1 MKFSKLIFENLYSVS
16 CSEVVIAINRQE
28 LLFNIGH
35 FYLHIFFDI
44 YDADKYN
51 DIFPPVDEL
60 NMEEWLGKYDITK
73 VTITCEE
80 PCDEGDYLSNTAYY
94 NILAFFLRHIN
105 SAFPKPVDKADVG
118 YYEYRD
124 DFVLEPNPI
133 SYGFIVDIDKRYWN
147 DEKFYNWLMV
157 ESKKT
162 YLTEE
167 IKKIDVNID
176 INDDINQYSLNIA
189 PNSLKVRRLGY
200 LKIILLLFKSGDV
213 IPELKLLKEI
223 NNHVEDYAAQLKNYK
238 NTTGLILASKTGSSL
253 KPYMELGQRLKLIN
267 KNLQLYQIGKTSKAY
282 LESMKF
288 EGNVF
293 ELTMVDKIF
302 FLESLLSYDFVY
314 IFNIL
319 YYAFTNECC
328 SYSEMKA
335 DFQNAVIN
343 FLDAIL
349 NNGDKIPLNN
359 ELKIRSIR
367 ERISNW
373 QKPEIYIDHILIPRL
388 NWLYDLDLVDL
399 KKNWEFRLTEQGK
412 RLLMCLINSQDIT
425 HKQTCDIKNI
435 LKAIYMRVVNKTYNL
450 QYSIFGNADTL
461 DVDRLIDK
469 SFSLFKTLAGNRVT
483 LSVLTTYIKLQMM
496 EQQKVIVDADD
507 IEKYIKKNNRY
518 ILKFQSSYGD
528 GYIQKR

>member
-1 MKFSKLIFENLYSVS
+1 
-16 CSEVVIAINRQE
+16 
-28 LLFNIGH
+28 
-35 FYLHIFFDI
+35 
-44 YDADKYN
+44 
-51 DIFPPVDEL
+51 
-60 NMEEWLGKYDITK
+60 
-73 VTITCEE
+73 
-80 PCDEGDYLSNTAYY
+80 
-94 NILAFFLRHIN
+94 
-105 SAFPKPVDKADVG
+105 
-118 YYEYRD
+118 
-124 DFVLEPNPI
+124 
-133 SYGFIVDIDKRYWN
+133 
-147 DEKFYNWLMV
+147 
-157 ESKKT
+157 
-162 YLTEE
+162 
-167 IKKIDVNID
+167 
-176 INDDINQYSLNIA
+176 
-189 PNSLKVRRLGY
+189 
-200 LKIILLLFKSGDV
+200 
-213 IPELKLLKEI
+213 
-223 NNHVEDYAAQLKNYK
+223 
-238 NTTGLILASKTGSSL
+238 
-253 KPYMELGQRLKLIN
+253 
-267 KNLQLYQIGKTSKAY
+267 
-282 LESMKF
+282 
-288 EGNVF
+288 
-293 ELTMVDKIF
+293 
-302 FLESLLSYDFVY
+302 
-314 IFNIL
+314 
-319 YYAFTNECC
+319 
-328 SYSEMKA
+328 MKA

-507 IEKYIKKNNRY
+507 IEKYIKNNNRY
-518 ILKFQSSYGD
+518 ILKFQSSYGE